1 MRVFSSE
8 RSLDQTRSP
17 ALREMHKNLVEGAKS
32 GDLYGDDDKFAKE
45 RAALDEA
52 VALVLK
58 VKKIK
63 KELHPQ

>member
-1 MRVFSSE
+1 MTVSE
-8 RSLDQTRSP
+8 RSLEQTRSP
-17 ALREMHKNLVEGAKS
+17 ALREMHENLIEGAKS
-32 GDLYGDDDKFAKE
+32 GDLYSKDDDKFAKE
-45 RAALDEA
+45 REALDEA

>member
-1 MRVFSSE
+1 ME
-8 RSLDQTRSP
+8 QTRSP

-32 GDLYGDDDKFAKE
+32 GDLFGGEAEKDDGDKFSKE

>member
-1 MRVFSSE
+1 MRE
-8 RSLDQTRSP
+8 
-17 ALREMHKNLVEGAKS
+17 NLLEGAKS
-32 GDLYGDDDKFAKE
+32 GDLYGGEEDGNKFAKE

-58 VKKIK
+58 VKQIK

>member
-1 MRVFSSE
+1 ME
-8 RSLDQTRSP
+8 QTRSP
-17 ALREMHKNLVEGAKS
+17 ALRAMHENLIEGAKS
-32 GDLYGDDDKFAKE
+32 GDLYSEDDDKFAKE
-45 RAALDEA
+45 KEALDEA

>member
-1 MRVFSSE
+1 
-8 RSLDQTRSP
+8 
-17 ALREMHKNLVEGAKS
+17 MHENLIEGAKS
-32 GDLYGDDDKFAKE
+32 GDLYSEDDDKFAKE
-45 RAALDEA
+45 KEALDEA

>member
-1 MRVFSSE
+1 
-8 RSLDQTRSP
+8 
-17 ALREMHKNLVEGAKS
+17 MHMNLKEGAKS
-32 GDLYGDDDKFAKE
+32 GDLYGGGAEDNDKFAKE

>member
-1 MRVFSSE
+1 MRE
-8 RSLDQTRSP
+8 
-17 ALREMHKNLVEGAKS
+17 NLIDCAKS
-32 GDLYGDDDKFAKE
+32 GDFYSKDDDKFAKE
-45 RAALDEA
+45 REALDEA